1 MRLSSCLYSRWHTDF
16 DRGRSRK
23 TRRHEISRGLVYGT
37 LIVFGLM
44 TAPMVFA
51 QLSGEPQELP
61 KPKIKTTPPLFQE
74 WNFSKDQA
82 DANPT
87 GFSSDTI
94 GKGEKGAWTV
104 NPEPS
109 APSRP
114 NVLMQKPG
122 CQDGSCYHVLLADGS
137 EVEYLDLSVRLK
149 LILGSSTGKGGVVF
163 GAQDSRNFYAVVV
176 TPETNTL
183 EGVLVK
189 DGQVTSLG
197 KETVKPAENEWH
209 SLRVHRKSMISH
221 DPVAVH
227 FDKHRILSFSDS
239 TFGEG
244 KVGLITF
251 GQGAFAFDNLSAVE
265 LLTERPLSRPAAY

>member
-1 MRLSSCLYSRWHTDF
+1 MRSSSHSYSRNHSDL
-16 DRGRSRK
+16 DQGSCRPK
-23 TRRHEISRGLVYGT
+23 RRHEISRGLVYGT
-37 LIVFGLM
+37 LILFGLM
-44 TAPMVFA
+44 TVPMIFA
-51 QLSGEPQELP
+51 QPSGEPQELP

-82 DANPT
+82 EANPV

-94 GKGEKGAWTV
+94 GKGSEGTWTV
-104 NPEPS
+104 QPAPS

-114 NVLMQKPG
+114 NVVMQKPG
-122 CQDGSCYHVLLADGS
+122 CQDASCYHVLLADGS
-137 EVEYLDLSVRLK
+137 EVEYLDLSVRIK
-149 LILGSSTGKGGVVF
+149 LILGSSTGKGGLVF

-183 EGVLVK
+183 EGFLVK
-189 DGQVTSLG
+189 DGQLTSLG
-197 KETVKPAENEWH
+197 KESVKPTDNEWH
-209 SLRVHRKSMISH
+209 SLRIHRKSMISH

-239 TFGEG
+239 TYGEG

-251 GQGAFAFDNLSAVE
+251 GQGAFAFDNLSAME

>member
-1 MRLSSCLYSRWHTDF
+1 MRLSSCFYSRCHTDF
-16 DRGRSRK
+16 DLGSCRK
-23 TRRHEISRGLVYGT
+23 RRRHEISRGLVYGT
-37 LIVFGLM
+37 LILFGLM
-44 TAPMVFA
+44 TVPMVFA
-51 QLSGEPQELP
+51 QASGEPQELP
-61 KPKIKTTPPLFQE
+61 KPKIKTTPPRFQE
-74 WNFSKDQA
+74 WNFSKDQTE
-82 DANPT
+82 ANPA

-94 GKGEKGAWTV
+94 GKGAKGAWTV
-104 NPEPS
+104 KTEPS

-137 EVEYLDLSVRLK
+137 EVEYLDLSVRIK

-183 EGVLVK
+183 EGFLVK
-189 DGQVTSLG
+189 DGQLTSLG
-197 KETVKPAENEWH
+197 KASVKPADNEWH

-221 DPVAVH
+221 DQIAVF
-227 FDKHRILSFSDS
+227 FDKQRILSLSDS
-239 TFGEG
+239 SYGEG
-244 KVGLITF
+244 QVGLVTF
-251 GQGAFAFDNLSAVE
+251 GQGAFAFDNLNAME